1 MSSSAT
7 VTYSINTSKISQTL
21 SVVEWVIVLIITI
34 INLTLV
40 WSHYARS
47 YNTFCAQFSAADRTR
62 MMKEELEMS
71 YQKKKAGQQQSTEQQ
86 AGGDDAEQ
94 KESVEVVEAAQ
105 MEVEI
110 GGNIAKYYAD
120 SALLTILT
128 CFALTCYFL
137 ASVYTLV
144 IQSATKQETFCVNFV
159 LPIVWMFTLGRGLQF
174 NVYLARLDFLYHG
187 TKGELFTLGRGLQFN
202 VYLARLDFLYH
213 GTKGEYAK
221 STLMILATIVAIIC
235 VVVMSLQAAYQ
246 EDTKLLINN
255 AMFPYFCEF
264 LLRDVSLISMLVFD
278 VVLSIVS
285 VILFWVPLGQVSE
298 SKDEVTRK
306 MLKRFGW
313 KYAMIV
319 TVTAAWSA
327 LNYILLIIMKFPLL
341 APTMLTVNSLS
352 LVLLGPYYTQTFQGC
367 YRCLGFG
374 TIVDMQQ
381 AIKKEA

>member
-1 MSSSAT
+1 
-7 VTYSINTSKISQTL
+7 
-21 SVVEWVIVLIITI
+21 VVEWVIVLIITI

-159 LPIVWMFTLGRGLQF
+159 LPIVWMFTL
-174 NVYLARLDFLYHG
+174 A
-187 TKGELFTLGRGLQFN
+187 RGLQFN